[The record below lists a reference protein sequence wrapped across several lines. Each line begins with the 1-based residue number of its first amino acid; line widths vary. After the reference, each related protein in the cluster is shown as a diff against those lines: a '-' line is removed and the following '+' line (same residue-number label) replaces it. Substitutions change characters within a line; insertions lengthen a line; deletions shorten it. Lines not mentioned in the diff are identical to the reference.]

1 MVSASK
7 EHDRTGGP
15 PQAPRSGKRVGAHLT
30 RKAPTIALALGGG
43 GARGLA
49 HIAVL
54 EALDELGLRPV
65 AIAGTSIG
73 AVIGA
78 AYAAGLPASRIRAH
92 TFSTLRNRTRVFS
105 LLFEARVGRL
115 GDLFARGNPVLVD
128 GERLLDRFWPSEVPD
143 TFEALAI
150 PFAAVAADYHG
161 RGEVTLTSGAL
172 VSAVAASMALPG
184 LVRPVEIAGRILIDG
199 GAVNPLPCDQ
209 LRGKADILIAVDVS
223 GGPSPVG
230 VTRTPDAFSTLFG
243 AAQIM
248 QAAIVAART
257 QAHPPD
263 MLVKPGVGNFGV
275 LDFFKARHILE
286 AAAPTIAWLKTE
298 LGARMRGVR
307 FSRAD
312 P

>member
-1 MVSASK
+1 MA
-7 EHDRTGGP
+7 
-15 PQAPRSGKRVGAHLT
+15 RSGKHAAAHYAG
-30 RKAPTIALALGGG
+30 RMPTIALALGGG

-54 EALDELGLRPV
+54 EALDELKLRPV

-78 AYAAGLPASRIRAH
+78 AYAAGIPAHRIRAH
-92 TFSTLRNRTRVFS
+92 ALSVLRNRTRVFAS
-105 LLFEARVGRL
+105 LFEARVGRL

-128 GERLLDRFWPSEVPD
+128 GERLLDQFWPVEVPE
-143 TFEALAI
+143 TFEALGI
-150 PFAAVAADYHG
+150 PFVVVAADYYG
-161 RGEVTLTSGAL
+161 RAEITLSSGSL

-184 LVRPVEIAGRILIDG
+184 LVRPVEVAGQILIDG

-209 LRGKADILIAVDVS
+209 LRGMADILIAVDVS
-223 GGPSPVG
+223 GGPSPTG
-230 VTRTPDAFSTLFG
+230 ETRIPDAFSTLFG

-263 MLVKPGVGNFGV
+263 ILVKPEVPSFGA
-275 LDFFKARHILE
+275 LEFFKARQILE
-286 AAAPTIAWLKTE
+286 AAAPSAAWLKHE
-298 LGARMRGVR
+298 LGKRLRSAQRTR
-307 FSRAD
+307 
-312 P
+312 

>member
-1 MVSASK
+1 M
-7 EHDRTGGP
+7 GGTP
-15 PQAPRSGKRVGAHLT
+15 RSTPRSGVRLT
-30 RKAPTIALALGGG
+30 APQARKKPTIALALGGG

-73 AVIGA
+73 AVVGA

-92 TFSTLRNRTRVFS
+92 TLGALRNRTRVFAS
-105 LLFEARVGRL
+105 LFEARVGRL

-128 GERLLDRFWPSEVPD
+128 GEHLLDSFWPAEVPD
-143 TFEALAI
+143 TFEALPI
-150 PFAAVAADYHG
+150 PFAVVAADYHG
-161 RGEVTLTSGAL
+161 RAEVTLRSGAL

-184 LVRPVEIAGRILIDG
+184 LVRPVEIAGQILIDG
-199 GAVNPLPCDQ
+199 GTVNPLPCDQ
-209 LRGKADILIAVDVS
+209 LRGVADVLIAVDVS
-223 GGPSPVG
+223 GGPPPASD
-230 VTRTPDAFSTLFG
+230 TRTPDAFSTLFG

-263 MLVKPGVGNFGV
+263 MLVRPEVGNFGV
-275 LDFFKARHILE
+275 LDFFKVRHILE
-286 AAAPTIAWLKTE
+286 AAAPTAAWLKTE
-298 LGARMRGVR
+298 LAARMR
-307 FSRAD
+307 SAATMS
-312 P
+312 

>member
-1 MVSASK
+1 M
-7 EHDRTGGP
+7 GGP
-15 PQAPRSGKRVGAHLT
+15 PLTMARSGKHAAAHHAGRT
-30 RKAPTIALALGGG
+30 PTIALALGGG

-54 EALDELGLRPV
+54 EALDELSLRPI

-78 AYAAGLPASRIRAH
+78 AYAAGIPANQIRAH
-92 TFSTLRNRTRVFS
+92 ALSALRNRTRVFAS
-105 LLFEARVGRL
+105 LFEARVGRL

-128 GERLLDRFWPSEVPD
+128 GERLLDQFWPPEVPD

-150 PFAAVAADYHG
+150 PFAVVAADYYG
-161 RGEVTLTSGAL
+161 RAEITLSSGSL

-184 LVRPVEIAGRILIDG
+184 LVRPVEIAGQILIDG

-209 LRGKADILIAVDVS
+209 LRGTADILIAVDVS
-223 GGPSPVG
+223 GGPSPTG
-230 VTRTPDAFSTLFG
+230 ETRIPDAFSTLFG

-263 MLVKPGVGNFGV
+263 ILVRPEVANFGA
-275 LDFFKARHILE
+275 LEFFKARQILE
-286 AAAPTIAWLKTE
+286 AADPGAAWLKHE
-298 LGARMRGVR
+298 LGKRLRSARRT
-307 FSRAD
+307 S
-312 P
+312 